1 MKTTVEMLI
10 DVLEI
15 FNNLQIS
22 NEEKQ
27 NWIMKSK
34 LELQDAYNA
43 GFEFAHKKKDER
55 NGVEL

>member
-22 NEEKQ
+22 KEEKQ

-43 GFEFAHKKKDER
+43 GFEFARKKKDER